1 MLEYEVAN
9 PGQDDD
15 DKDKEEKEEEE
26 GAKAG
31 ARGEKPGLE
40 GSGMERV

>member
-15 DKDKEEKEEEE
+15 DKDQEEKEE
-26 GAKAG
+26 GAKPE

-40 GSGMERV
+40 RSASERV